1 MLDLVL
7 REAGEVEAGEVVA
20 AAGEERE
27 GEVVEDGEE
36 KGVVGEEGGEER
48 GEEDGAV
55 DQLQPGCRKKSFKEF
70 YKSFHP
76 IIITVQSIDGSIYII
91 QFHFVS
97 FI

>member
-7 REAGEVEAGEVVA
+7 REAGEVEAGEVAAGEVVV

-36 KGVVGEEGGEER
+36 KGVVGEER
-48 GEEDGAV
+48 GEEDGGV
-55 DQLQPGCRKKSFKEF
+55 DLFNWLQKKTFQV

-91 QFHFVS
+91 QLHFVS